1 MSEANTEPSTELRI
15 SYLADTPEIIPLI
28 AKWQNDQWGYLDG
41 APTFE
46 QRKARLKH
54 HLGRTT
60 IPITFVAWKD
70 EQPVGC
76 ASLVASDM
84 KVLTEWSPWLA
95 SVYVL
100 PDYRHQG
107 IGSQLVQRVAIEA
120 ARLDYPWLYLYT
132 EDQMHLYERL
142 GWQFSHQRTYRGYE
156 MIVMARDL
164 IAKPPPAAIGPLPI
178 SSDSAH
184 NPAKSA

>member
-1 MSEANTEPSTELRI
+1 MYKFNAEPCTELRI

-54 HLGRTT
+54 HLGRTA
-60 IPITFVAWKD
+60 IPITFVAWKG

-76 ASLVASDM
+76 ASLVGSDM
-84 KVLTEWSPWLA
+84 NVLAEWSPWLA

-100 PDYRHQG
+100 PDCRHQG
-107 IGSQLVQRVAIEA
+107 IGSQLVQRIATEA
-120 ARLDYPWLYLYT
+120 ATLGYPRIYLYT
-132 EDQMHLYERL
+132 EDQMHLYETL
-142 GWQFSHQRTYRGYE
+142 GWQFSHQCTYRGYE
-156 MIVMARDL
+156 MTVMTRDL
-164 IAKPPPAAIGPLPI
+164 IVKPPPATVSPFPI
-178 SSDSAH
+178 SSNSAH
-184 NPAKSA
+184 NPANSA

>member
-1 MSEANTEPSTELRI
+1 MSELRI

-28 AKWQNDQWGYLDG
+28 AEWQNEQWGYLDD

-54 HLGRTT
+54 HLGRNA
-60 IPITFVAWKD
+60 IPITFVAWLD
-70 EQPVGC
+70 DQPGDQPVGC

-84 KVLTEWSPWLA
+84 KALPEWTPWLA

-100 PDYRHQG
+100 PDHRHQG

-120 ARLDYPWLYLYT
+120 ATLGYPRLYLYT
-132 EDQMHLYERL
+132 QDQMHLYETL
-142 GWQFSHQRTYRGYE
+142 GWQFSHQRNYRGYD
-156 MIVMARDL
+156 MTVMTRDL
-164 IAKPPPAAIGPLPI
+164 IVKSPPTAVEPLPI
-178 SSDSAH
+178 SS
-184 NPAKSA
+184 KSA